1 MRHLNQSP
9 TLFLHSPICLSV
21 YHSIHPS
28 IYLSLI
34 YTLQIN
40 GSIVSAS
47 GKKLGIPSG
56 NLGSFDVE
64 AREFGVVGSIEVLA
78 AVVGK
83 VVVIVVG
90 MSVDVGVDLE
100 TDRVDDSNADVEVDR
115 GVVMVTEVL
124 CQGYL
129 SRLRGLFSLLCLLFF
144 SLLPLD
150 FFSLLLRFLSLL
162 LPLFFSLLLCPLC
175 LSCNG

>member
-9 TLFLHSPICLSV
+9 TLFLHNPICLSV

-34 YTLQIN
+34 YTPQIN

-56 NLGSFDVE
+56 NLGSFD
-64 AREFGVVGSIEVLA
+64 VGSIEVLA

-115 GVVMVTEVL
+115 GVVMVTEVVG
-124 CQGYL
+124 QGYL